1 MATSW
6 SINSSICNQPPIA
19 ATIFPPSRC
28 LPHPTWVLT
37 HHKGL
42 PAPPPLLPCCLPR
55 WKLSSPHPSPRPHC
69 RLSLMSQCRHPP
81 RHTQAATLRAGL
93 LPCGDTFFT
102 LLGLWLPMLDDPG
115 PQIPCSPIL
124 FWHFVLSHQ
133 GSLTPTLMQT
143 IPCSA
148 PSNNFRINYPRRCR
162 VSCF

>member
-1 MATSW
+1 MYMCTQPHIHICTYVYIYFYISFSLLVTHFSSSEKLALIILNIFTHL
-6 SINSSICNQPPIA
+6 INSSICNQPPIA

-102 LLGLWLPMLDDPG
+102 LLWL
-115 PQIPCSPIL
+115 
-124 FWHFVLSHQ
+124 
-133 GSLTPTLMQT
+133 
-143 IPCSA
+143 
-148 PSNNFRINYPRRCR
+148 
-162 VSCF
+162 